1 MRPRRVAWLIL
12 LAPGACAVGIFPL
25 TFRKTATQT
34 VSDIVRKQYP
44 RDNATSGSFCLSA
57 FMDSADACNATIGE
71 VFALVSTASA
81 QQQAQA
87 QAAAAPSACNSTSSH
102 ATSTTANATS
112 KAQMMYRLRRIDA
125 DALGGL
131 LARAAEEVACPIS
144 SGYQ

>member
-1 MRPRRVAWLIL
+1 MADD
-12 LAPGACAVGIFPL
+12 GAEVLYGGDADDDGTTL
-25 TFRKTATQT
+25 TRMLGAQRL
-34 VSDIVRKQYP
+34 VEA

-57 FMDSADACNATIGE
+57 FMDSTDACNATIGE
-71 VFALVSTASA
+71 VFALVSAASA
-81 QQQAQA
+81 EQQAQA

-102 ATSTTANATS
+102 TTSTTANSPS